1 MQLKQKTEL
10 RTGLVPQLAQS
21 LNVLSLSSME
31 IQELIETKLE
41 SNPLLEEVR
50 PKSEL
55 SGNTLPRPFRLRQNN
70 EDFDFQESYITKK
83 ASLQDVLFRQLGC
96 STSTDE
102 EFKIGQEII
111 GNINEHGYL
120 AASLPDISKALNVPV
135 ENVEKV
141 LKIVQEFEPAG
152 VGARSVA
159 ECLRLQLKCAGE
171 HDPLLIKIVE
181 CHLED
186 VAKKNYTLIAKSL
199 KVPLETIEPL
209 IKKIHG
215 LDPKPGRNF
224 CAEETQHIT
233 PDVIIKDNGKGLEI
247 SINNEDTSLLG
258 INKEYREMLKNKG
271 LDPATKEFL
280 SNNLQD
286 ALELL
291 RTIEKRCDTL
301 RKVAELIVEIQPE
314 AFLNDLSCLKPM
326 TFREIAD
333 KLGIHESTVCRTV
346 MNKYV
351 KTPHGG
357 AIALKEFFSSQIK
370 AHNGESVSSAFV
382 KRTIKELIE
391 LEDKK
396 HPLSDQDI
404 ADTLNQKD
412 LKVSRRTVAKYREE
426 LKLLSTT
433 FRRER

>member
-1 MQLKQKTEL
+1 MQLRQRTEL
-10 RTGLVPQLAQS
+10 KTGLAPQLAQS
-21 LNVLSLSSME
+21 LNILSLSSMD
-31 IQELIETKLE
+31 IHELIEKKLE
-41 SNPLLEEVR
+41 SNPLLEERR
-50 PKSEL
+50 PKSRL
-55 SGNTLPRPFRLRQNN
+55 SKRTPSYPVRWRQNN
-70 EDFDFQESYITKK
+70 EDFDSQESYITKK
-83 ASLQDVLFRQLGC
+83 ASLQDVLLRQLGY

-120 AASLPDISKALNVPV
+120 AASLPDISKTLNVPM
-135 ENVEKV
+135 ENVEKI
-141 LKIVQEFEPAG
+141 LKIVQEFEPVG
-152 VGARSVA
+152 VGARLVA
-159 ECLRLQLKCAGE
+159 ECLGLQLKSAGE
-171 HDPLLIKIVE
+171 NDPLLIKIVE

-199 KVPLETIEPL
+199 KVPIETIEPL

-233 PDVIIKDNGKGLEI
+233 PDVIIKDNDDSLEI

-258 INKEYREMLKNKG
+258 INKEYKEMLKNKDV
-271 LDPATKEFL
+271 DPATKEFL
-280 SNNLQD
+280 STNLQD

-301 RKVAELIVEIQPE
+301 RKVAELIVAIQRE
-314 AFLNDLSCLKPM
+314 AFLNDLSFLKPM
-326 TFREIAD
+326 TFQEIAD

-351 KTPHGG
+351 KTPHCGI
-357 AIALKEFFSSQIK
+357 IALKEFFSSQIK
-370 AHNGESVSSAFV
+370 THNGESVSSSYV
-382 KRTIKELIE
+382 KRTIKGLIE

-412 LKVSRRTVAKYREE
+412 LKVSRRTVTKYREE